1 MTDPIPA
8 SVRETLSLPR
18 SDAVA
23 SPPAGKWVRFVDRPT
38 DPASDPL
45 RFEMWLAPDGH
56 GPMLHVH
63 PEQEEGLAVVS
74 GTLGVRVR
82 DESRTLGPG
91 EEAVVPA
98 GVPHRFWNAGEDA
111 LHLSGWVDPGLRTEA
126 FMRVTY
132 GLARDGAPVTPSGA
146 PLNPLRLAAL
156 LAAYDDMLWLARVPE
171 RLQRRCVGLVAPLAR
186 AVGYG
191 DDYPEYL
198 G

>member
-1 MTDPIPA
+1 MTPSLPDRVA
-8 SVRETLSLPR
+8 ETLSQSG

-23 SPPAGKWVRFVDRPT
+23 SPPAGKWVRFVDRPA
-38 DPASDPL
+38 DPSTDPL

-74 GTLGVRVR
+74 GRLGVRVR
-82 DESRTLGPG
+82 EESRTLGPG

-98 GVPHRFWNAGEDA
+98 GVAHRFWNAGDEL
-111 LHLSGWVDPGLRTEA
+111 LHLAGWVDPGLRTEA

-156 LAAYDDMLWLARVPE
+156 LTEYDDMLWLARVPLG
-171 RLQRRCVGLVAPLAR
+171 LQRLGVGLSASVAR
-186 AVGYG
+186 AVGY
-191 DDYPEYL
+191 DADYPEYL